1 MNIMNIMMLLIFYM
15 ISALSQLQCSYC
27 LNNRTELRY
36 FIISFVLFAPGLYVT
51 CQFISKLLFSQ
62 TLNNLFAIALLFR
75 ITVKQTAI
83 MSCVMIV
90 MITFWTKYLTP
101 FFSCHIKAIRPYFC
115 KLTAVHYRKSFY
127 YSYHNDS

>member
-36 FIISFVLFAPGLYVT
+36 FIISFVLFAPGLCVT
-51 CQFISKLLFSQ
+51 CQFIFKLLFSQ
-62 TLNNLFAIALLFR
+62 TLNILFEIALLFR

-115 KLTAVHYRKSFY
+115 KLTAVHYRKSCY

>member
-36 FIISFVLFAPGLYVT
+36 FIIYFVLFAPGLCVT
-51 CQFISKLLFSQ
+51 CQFIFKLLFSQ
-62 TLNNLFAIALLFR
+62 TLNILFEIALLFR

-101 FFSCHIKAIRPYFC
+101 FFSCPIKAIRPYFF
-115 KLTAVHYRKSFY
+115 KLTAVHYRKYCY